1 MDTESTRSFLGF
13 PIYRFREPMA
23 RRLSQ
28 LIPGLVL
35 FGVAMAFT
43 IEAELGTNPWTVF
56 HQGMANKVPISIG
69 TVVVV
74 TGLAL
79 MIIYRFIQEPLGL
92 GTLLNALI
100 IGPSIDV
107 TLWLVPDLESLWIR
121 IAMLA
126 IAPVLL
132 GLASG
137 LYIGAGLGPGP
148 RDGLMTAISRRG
160 LSISRS
166 RLIVELTALGVG
178 WLLGGDVGIGT
189 AYFAITVG
197 WFVGFFLPPLQVDQE
212 I

>member
-1 MDTESTRSFLGF
+1 
-13 PIYRFREPMA
+13 MA